1 MPEALDRLSS
11 LLERFRVRARLFHHG
26 PLCGV
31 THFDAAPGRGFL
43 HVMRR
48 GPMTLTHAGRRGA
61 PRKLQLDEPALLLYP
76 RPLEHDFHTA
86 ADRGADFSCATLDF
100 EGGAQHPLVRA
111 LPPLVCL
118 PLARVDGV
126 ADSVALLFA
135 EADRPACGARVL
147 LDRLFEVVLIQ
158 VMRWMLD
165 HPEDSGIGP
174 GALAGLADARLARA
188 LVALHQSPAM
198 PWDLPRLAAQAGMS
212 RSAFARAFRDA
223 VGQTPAAYVADWR
236 MTLARQAL
244 REGQRVQ
251 QVADTLG
258 FASASAFTRLFTQRV
273 GASPRDWRAAQEA
286 DLAPLASVGHPARA

>member
-1 MPEALDRLSS
+1 MTEALDRLSP

-48 GPMTLTHAGRRGA
+48 GPMTLTHPARRGA
-61 PRKLQLDEPALLLYP
+61 PRRLQLDEPALLLYP
-76 RPLEHDFHTA
+76 RPLEHDFRTDA
-86 ADRGADFSCATLDF
+86 ESGADFSCATLDF

-126 ADSVALLFA
+126 ALLFA
-135 EADRPACGARVL
+135 EADRAACGARVL

-158 VMRWMLD
+158 VMRWVLD

-188 LVALHQSPAM
+188 LVALHQAPAS
-198 PWDLPRLAAQAGMS
+198 PWDLPTLAAQAGMS
-212 RSAFARAFRDA
+212 RSAFARVFREA

-236 MTLARQAL
+236 LTLARQAL

-273 GASPRDWRAAQEA
+273 GASPREWRAAQEA
-286 DLAPLASVGHPARA
+286 GAPPLASVGGAGQA